1 MNNAGIHGADFDRD
15 AFVALRAAGVSFPF
29 LNHLDYFIHFLTWQE
44 KGQFPLCE
52 HWFQLILVEG
62 QEHT

>member
-15 AFVALRAAGVSFPF
+15 AFVALRAAGVSFPS
-29 LNHLDYFIHFLTWQE
+29 LNHLRFFDSFSHLE
-44 KGQFPLCE
+44 KKGQFPLCE